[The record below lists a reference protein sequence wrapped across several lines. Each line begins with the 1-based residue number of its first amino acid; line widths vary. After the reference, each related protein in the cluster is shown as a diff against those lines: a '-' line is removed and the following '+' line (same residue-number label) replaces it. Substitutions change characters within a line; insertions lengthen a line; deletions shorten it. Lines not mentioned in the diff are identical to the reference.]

1 MVVSE
6 TSKRYDQRTY
16 YWCMA
21 RRKWVSGVTR
31 EATAGWLMV
40 INLALSINSACSHAW
55 IFALVVNASLRV
67 SAIRIL
73 NAFRSAALV
82 GITSVI
88 RQTSTRSRA
97 IMFFTYGVRT
107 ARRRIT
113 WQLYW
118 KDSYKTKIYL
128 FGIYKNIS
136 I

>member
-1 MVVSE
+1 
-6 TSKRYDQRTY
+6 
-16 YWCMA
+16 MA
-21 RRKWVSGVTR
+21 RCKWVSGVTR

-55 IFALVVNASLRV
+55 IFALVVNASLRM

-73 NAFRSAALV
+73 NTFRSAALV
-82 GITSVI
+82 RITSVI
-88 RQTSTRSRA
+88 RQTSARSRA
-97 IMFFTYGVRT
+97 IMFFTNGIRT
-107 ARRRIT
+107 ARRRIA
-113 WQLYW
+113 WQLHW